1 MKISERSVL
10 LRSFCSSEQAQMA
23 ELVDA
28 LVSNTN
34 AARRAGSILALGTDK
49 RVCQNRHILFFL
61 FCIEAFR

>member
-1 MKISERSVL
+1 MSMKISERSVL
-10 LRSFCSSEQAQMA
+10 LRSFFSSEQAQMA

-49 RVCQNRHILFFL
+49 ERICILSL
-61 FCIEAFR
+61 FYLVSST